1 MKTKREPNLFMKPNF
16 AFLKAAACV
25 AMLLG
30 ASFARA
36 ELPAPDNLLYGAITV
51 DGVPITAARTN
62 FVIEAARTSGGV
74 PVASYRVG
82 ANATIGNHYLLKLP
96 LEELPGLQHS
106 NSSLVGDTLYI
117 TIRSNGTVLA
127 IGQALTHLIP
137 ERGHVRRLDIIVG
150 TNPDADG
157 DGLPDAWEILHFGST
172 TNNSNGDPDG
182 DGVPN
187 GNEFTGGT
195 NPNNGDSFFHLTI
208 VKTPAG
214 GDVSFFAERAQGPGY
229 DGRTRRYDL
238 ERSTNLVNSI
248 WRIVPGYSNVLGN
261 AQFVNY
267 SIPDTNSLTLFFRC
281 RIRLE

>member
-1 MKTKREPNLFMKPNF
+1 
-16 AFLKAAACV
+16 
-25 AMLLG
+25 MLLV
-30 ASFARA
+30 ASFTARA

-51 DGVPITAARTN
+51 DGVPLTSARTN
-62 FVIEAARTSGGV
+62 FVIEAARNAGGP
-74 PVASYRVG
+74 PVASYRMG
-82 ANATIGNHYLLKLP
+82 ANTGIGNHYLLKVQ
-96 LEELPGLQHS
+96 LEERPGLQHS

-117 TIRSNGTVLA
+117 TIRSNATVLA
-127 IGQALTHLIP
+127 TGQALPHLIP

-157 DGLPDAWEILHFGST
+157 DGIPDAWEIVYFGGT

-195 NPNNGDSFFHLTI
+195 NPTDGDSFFHLTI

-238 ERSTNLVNSI
+238 ERSTNLMNSV
-248 WRIVPGYSNVLGN
+248 WRTVPGYSNVLGN
-261 AQFVNY
+261 SQFVNY